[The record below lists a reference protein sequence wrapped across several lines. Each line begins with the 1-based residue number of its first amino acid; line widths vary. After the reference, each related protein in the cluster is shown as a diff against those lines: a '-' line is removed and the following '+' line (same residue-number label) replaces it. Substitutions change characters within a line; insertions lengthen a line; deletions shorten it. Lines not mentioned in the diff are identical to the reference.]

1 MACNHVRAIKLFID
15 SINSQC
21 PYIGKTK
28 ITQTVSSG
36 HNVYVFSAH
45 QCPSYQHFLAGKC
58 FSCKAGTGNCAL
70 MGYHAD
76 ITPGLENEVSPQ
88 VKLNDLV
95 GNKYFTTTG
104 REFPY
109 CRKFVKK

>member
-1 MACNHVRAIKLFID
+1 M
-15 SINSQC
+15 
-21 PYIGKTK
+21 
-28 ITQTVSSG
+28 
-36 HNVYVFSAH
+36 FSAH

-58 FSCKAGTGNCAL
+58 FGCKSGAGSCAL

-76 ITPGLENEVSPQ
+76 STPGLENEVSPQ
-88 VKLNDLV
+88 IKLHDLV

-109 CRKFVKK
+109 CRKFIYRTMGVYTTSTLGKPQQKLTHSHFSYLLQFIG